1 MNTIAATLS
10 AKILGALCLSGV
22 LAGLLVLAGPAA
34 AAPASTS
41 TTITFT
47 EVVKGS
53 TFEFVD
59 NPPKQKSEAGPISA
73 GDQFVATSPLVMG
86 GKTVGK
92 ERIACTATSTSKSF
106 EGAHFLCSGAFV
118 LPAGQIFLEAIV
130 GAPHLEGAVTGG
142 TGAYAG
148 ASGSFSVKE
157 RKTSS
162 VVTVTLLE

>member
-1 MNTIAATLS
+1 MSRITRFPGRRVGAAVF
-10 AKILGALCLSGV
+10 LSGA
-22 LAGLLVLAGPAA
+22 LAGLLLLAGPATGA
-34 AAPASTS
+34 TGP

-47 EVVKGS
+47 EVAKGS

-59 NPPKQKSEAGPISA
+59 NPPMQKSEGSPTSA
-73 GDQFVATSPLVMG
+73 GDQFVATSPLVKG
-86 GKTVGK
+86 GKTIGK

-118 LPAGQIFLEAIV
+118 LPAGTLFLEAII

-142 TGAYAG
+142 TGTYAG
-148 ASGSFSVKE
+148 AKGTFSVKE
-157 RKTSS
+157 RRTSS

>member
-1 MNTIAATLS
+1 MNRIIAVLTRKAVT
-10 AKILGALCLSGV
+10 ALYLSGA
-22 LAGLLVLAGPAA
+22 LAGLLLLAVPADGATGP
-34 AAPASTS
+34 

-47 EVVKGS
+47 EVSKGS

-59 NPPKQKSEAGPISA
+59 NPPKQKSESSPISA

-92 ERIACTATSTSKSF
+92 ERIACTATSSSKSF

-118 LPAGQIFLEAIV
+118 LPGGTLFLEAIV

-142 TGAYAG
+142 IGTYAG

-162 VVTVTLLE
+162 VVTVTLVE

>member
-1 MNTIAATLS
+1 MHRNRGNFALKVIAAS
-10 AKILGALCLSGV
+10 YVPVAL
-22 LAGLLVLAGPAA
+22 AALVCLAGPAA
-34 AAPASTS
+34 AATPP

-47 EVVKGS
+47 EVSKGS

-59 NPPKQKSEAGPISA
+59 NPPKQKSGGSPTSA
-73 GDQFVATSPLVMG
+73 GDQFVATSPLVQG

-118 LPAGQIFLEAIV
+118 LPTGTLFIEAII
-130 GAPHLEGAVTGG
+130 GAPHLEGAVIGG
-142 TGAYAG
+142 TGTYAG

-157 RKTSS
+157 RDTSS
-162 VVTVTLLE
+162 VVTVTLLG